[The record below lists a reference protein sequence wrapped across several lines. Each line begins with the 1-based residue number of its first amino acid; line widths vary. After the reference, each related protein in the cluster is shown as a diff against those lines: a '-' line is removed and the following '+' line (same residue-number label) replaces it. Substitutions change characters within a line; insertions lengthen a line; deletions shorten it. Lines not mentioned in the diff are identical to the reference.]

1 MSGRKPNYEAA
12 LEFTPEQLAEQRK
25 FRADLGAGTADVVFE
40 GSVSEA
46 KTFLKRVGELAPAR
60 PH

>member
-1 MSGRKPNYEAA
+1 MSRKPNCEAA

-25 FRADLGAGTADVVFE
+25 FRADLEAGAADIVFE

-46 KTFLKRVGELAPAR
+46 KAFLKCVDELAPAR
-60 PH
+60 PR